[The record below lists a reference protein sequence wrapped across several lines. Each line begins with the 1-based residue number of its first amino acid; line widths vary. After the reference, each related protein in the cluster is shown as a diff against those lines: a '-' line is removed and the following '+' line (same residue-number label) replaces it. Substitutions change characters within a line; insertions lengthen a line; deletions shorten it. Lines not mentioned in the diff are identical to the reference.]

1 MSTATA
7 NGSRDTRCVVMA
19 EASHA
24 QPMNSRAIDDRYL
37 KQRLVPEIGDA
48 GQERLSRSRVLCV
61 GAGGLGCA
69 SLPYLAGAGVGQI
82 TIIDADRV
90 ERSNLQRQV
99 LFGESDLGH
108 PKAEAALRRLSDLN
122 PRIELQALEERLS
135 TANVESLFR
144 NHDLVLEGSD
154 NYATKFLCGDASVKF
169 SVPLVYASATGME
182 AMVTLFDAADG
193 PCLRCLFPSPPTGWV
208 PNCAEAGVLGPL
220 VGMAGCIQA
229 TEAVM
234 WLVTGRSGLKG
245 RLWWLDART
254 AASRQ
259 LELKKRSECPTCGL
273 PRERI
278 ELVHEPPA
286 FPEIDFPRARE
297 LKQKLFVDVRE
308 IGEFEEGHLPG
319 AIHLPLSRLA
329 RDADVSLDKAQHYV
343 LYCQTG
349 PRAERAAQILAGRGL
364 RLYLL
369 RGGIASW
376 DGEPER
382 CAGVRHGT

>member
-7 NGSRDTRCVVMA
+7 NGSRDMRCVATA
-19 EASHA
+19 EIRRGVPVNKDENNA
-24 QPMNSRAIDDRYL
+24 RYL
-37 KQRLVPEIGDA
+37 KQRLVPEIGQT
-48 GQERLSRSRVLCV
+48 GQARLARSRVLCI

-82 TIIDADRV
+82 TIIDDDRV

-99 LFGESDLGH
+99 LFGESDLGL
-108 PKAEAALRRLSDLN
+108 PKAQAARRRLSDLN
-122 PRIELQALEERLS
+122 PQIQLHALDERLS
-135 TANVESLFR
+135 LENVESLFR
-144 NHDLVLEGSD
+144 DHDLVLDGSD

-169 SVPLVYASATGME
+169 GVPLIYASATGME

-234 WLVTGRSGLKG
+234 WLVTGRSALNG
-245 RLWWLDART
+245 RLWWLDARA

-259 LELKKRSECPTCGL
+259 LELRKRSECRTCSG
-273 PRERI
+273 PRDRI
-278 ELVHEPPA
+278 ELASKPPEC
-286 FPEIDFPRARE
+286 PEIDFRQANTLQRA
-297 LKQKLFVDVRE
+297 LFVDVRE
-308 IGEFEEGHLPG
+308 IDEFEQGHLPG
-319 AIHLPLSRLA
+319 AVHLPLSRLD
-329 RDADVSLDKAQHYV
+329 RDADVSLANARHYV

-364 RLYLL
+364 RLYVL
-369 RGGIASW
+369 RGGMASW
-376 DGEPER
+376 EGEPE
-382 CAGVRHGT
+382 CSVGMRHAT